1 MNALSPSSFML
12 AAPDRI
18 VLLRVV
24 SATFVGCIDE
34 LVYEN
39 DGEYEVEEKLDCG
52 AAAVSVTPIV

>member
-12 AAPDRI
+12 AAPERI

-24 SATFVGCIDE
+24 SVIFVDCIDE

-39 DGEYEVEEKLDCG
+39 DGE
-52 AAAVSVTPIV
+52 

>member
-1 MNALSPSSFML
+1 ML

-24 SATFVGCIDE
+24 SKTFVDGIDE

-39 DGEYEVEEKLDCG
+39 DGE
-52 AAAVSVTPIV
+52 

>member
-12 AAPDRI
+12 AAPERI

-24 SATFVGCIDE
+24 SAIFVDCIDE

-39 DGEYEVEEKLDCG
+39 DGE
-52 AAAVSVTPIV
+52 